1 MSFIVAPVVLVVR
14 VVVFVLPVVQLLLLF
29 ARVGAE
35 LIRVVGIRAVLA
47 EPLYSCEEEQEL
59 DDRENEDYNPDDEY
73 DGSDDE
79 GQL

>member
-1 MSFIVAPVVLVVR
+1 MERFCEHCSDADNPYEFCS
-14 VVVFVLPVVQLLLLF
+14 
-29 ARVGAE
+29 
-35 LIRVVGIRAVLA
+35 
-47 EPLYSCEEEQEL
+47 YSCEEDKEL